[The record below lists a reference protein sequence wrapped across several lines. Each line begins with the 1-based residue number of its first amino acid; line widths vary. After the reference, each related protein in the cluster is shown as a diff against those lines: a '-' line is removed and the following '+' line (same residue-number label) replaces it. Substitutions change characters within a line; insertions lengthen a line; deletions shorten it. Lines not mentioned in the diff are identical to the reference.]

1 MQITFCQKLQ
11 VLIGNS
17 YIVRNKKFKN
27 ARNLSLN
34 EVFHNFWFLNE
45 TKVTRQPPIGKDL
58 RLSNVYS
65 IKAKYA

>member
-11 VLIGNS
+11 VLIGDS

-34 EVFHNFWFLNE
+34 EVSKTFDFW
-45 TKVTRQPPIGKDL
+45 TKRK
-58 RLSNVYS
+58 
-65 IKAKYA
+65 

>member
-34 EVFHNFWFLNE
+34 EVFAQLLNE
-45 TKVTRQPPIGKDL
+45 TKVTRQCQIGEYS
-58 RLSNVYS
+58 RLSNVNS
-65 IKAKYA
+65 IEAKYA